1 MCTGGG
7 QVPGSIAE
15 GLRMTGAGLD
25 YLNSPAA
32 AGLAASAAGE
42 VLAALGVIGA
52 KFTAAH
58 AAFLRRFDAAGAHD
72 ADGYGTSAA
81 WLAARTQLSVKD
93 AKAAVRRMRRL
104 TEHACLQEAL
114 ARGGISASWAAEII
128 ELTRKLP
135 AELRGGTD
143 QILLDAAARGATLQ
157 DLRYLAACALQQW
170 LSQHPDPDE
179 DDGFDDRYVQVGVTF
194 GGAACIRGNLT
205 PECGAAVQAVLEA
218 LGKKA
223 GPEDHRTE
231 HQRFHDALQA
241 GCELLIRAKMIPD
254 RAGSGTQAIIHI
266 PISQL
271 RQMPGASGLEDAWIR
286 GRLGEDG
293 YLLGKDAET
302 AACDAL
308 IIPVVTGHADMTIVD
323 TMIALA
329 LSAGDEPVKS
339 RAMSAEA
346 WAALRHAIARL
357 AIDLVSGPAGLAAVL
372 RAGLLEAPYNTPSLP
387 LDIGY
392 SDTIPASIRRA
403 VLLRDRRCAWPR
415 CGRPAAWCDVHHI
428 RHKKDGGATSV
439 KDCVL
444 LCQFHHD
451 VCIHRWGWQI
461 TLHPDGTTEARGPQG
476 QILRSHA
483 PPTLRA
489 G

>member
-15 GLRMTGAGLD
+15 ALRMTGAGLD

-72 ADGYGTSAA
+72 ADGYGTSSA
-81 WLAARTQLSVKD
+81 WLAAMTKLAPKD
-93 AKAAVRRMRRL
+93 AKAAVWRMRRL
-104 TEHACLQEAL
+104 GERPRLQDAL
-114 ARGGISASWAAEII
+114 GRGELSWSWAAEII
-128 ELTRKLP
+128 ELTQKLP

-143 QILLDAAARGATLQ
+143 QILLDAAARGATLA

-179 DDGFDDRYVQVGVTF
+179 GDGFDDRYVQVGVTF
-194 GGAACIRGNLT
+194 GGAACIRGDLT

-231 HQRFHDALQA
+231 GQRFHDALQA
-241 GCELLIRAKMIPD
+241 GCELLIRAKMVPG
-254 RAGSGTQAIIHI
+254 RAGSGTQAIVHI
-266 PISQL
+266 PLSQL
-271 RQMPGASGLEDAWIR
+271 RDMPGASGLEDAWIR

-293 YLLGKDAET
+293 YLTGKDAEA

-308 IIPVVTGHADMTIVD
+308 IVPVVTGRADLTVVD
-323 TMIALA
+323 TMIALVLA
-329 LSAGDEPVKS
+329 
-339 RAMSAEA
+339 
-346 WAALRHAIARL
+346 
-357 AIDLVSGPAGLAAVL
+357 AIDGGHRAAHLTGSTGDSG
-372 RAGLLEAPYNTPSLP
+372 
-387 LDIGY
+387 D
-392 SDTIPASIRRA
+392 
-403 VLLRDRRCAWPR
+403 
-415 CGRPAAWCDVHHI
+415 
-428 RHKKDGGATSV
+428 
-439 KDCVL
+439 
-444 LCQFHHD
+444 
-451 VCIHRWGWQI
+451 
-461 TLHPDGTTEARGPQG
+461 
-476 QILRSHA
+476 
-483 PPTLRA
+483 
-489 G
+489 